1 LTQLGGSDGIR
12 SRVAWA
18 SAAVAV
24 AALAVLL
31 RVPLLTH
38 ESGDYRQYLLVWY
51 RTLDREHFHA
61 FATPFSDYSPAYLY
75 LLWGATAIP
84 AGPLLAIKSVSIAFD
99 LILAGACAF
108 LGRTAGLS
116 GVRCLLVFGA
126 ILATPTVMLN
136 SASWGQCDAVYG
148 ACVVAGIAE
157 ITRRR
162 PNSGALAIGLG
173 IAVKAQ
179 AAFILPWLLVMTLRS
194 RFSWRS
200 WAWLPVPF
208 LVSIIP
214 PAVLGRSVGDLLTTY
229 VSQGEKYRQLTLG
242 APTVY
247 AWLDVRQ
254 GFGTPGMFLA
264 AAAILA
270 AALAAARWA
279 KLDQRMDLLRLALFF
294 AIFVPFV
301 APRMHERY
309 FYLADILAVVYAVAV
324 PRRAFVPLFV
334 VAASF
339 FSYLP
344 FLYATNVVPLWAL
357 SLAMACAL
365 LVVAIDVF
373 MPLSRKSTAAV
384 PDPNRNRAVLP
395 VDGPDVLA
403 PGALRAAPTGEN
415 ASLGEGR
422 ASAG

>member
-1 LTQLGGSDGIR
+1 MRQR
-12 SRVAWA
+12 AVWA
-18 SAAVAV
+18 GAGCAAAL
-24 AALAVLL
+24 AALAVLV
-31 RVPLLTH
+31 RVPLLSH

-51 RTLDREHFHA
+51 GVLDREHFHA

-99 LILAGACAF
+99 LILAAACAF

-116 GVRCLLVFGA
+116 GAPCLLVFGA
-126 ILATPTVMLN
+126 ILLTPTVTLN

-148 ACVVAGIAE
+148 ACVVAGIAA
-157 ITRRR
+157 ITRR
-162 PNSGALAIGLG
+162 NTNAGALAIGLG

-179 AAFILPWLLVMTLRS
+179 AAFILPWLLVMTMRS

-214 PAVLGRSVGDLLTTY
+214 PALLGRSVADLLTTY

-242 APTVY
+242 APSLY

-254 GFGTPGMFLA
+254 GFGTPGMLLA

-279 KLDQRMDLLRLALFF
+279 RLDQRVDFLRLALFF
-294 AIFVPFV
+294 VILVPFV

-324 PRRAFVPLFV
+324 PRRVLVPLLV

-357 SLAMACAL
+357 SLAMASAL
-365 LVVAIDVF
+365 VIVAVDVF
-373 MPLSRKSTAAV
+373 VPLSRKSAAAAPDPSRPRTAV
-384 PDPNRNRAVLP
+384 PL
-395 VDGPDVLA
+395 DGPDALV
-403 PGALRAAPTGEN
+403 PGALRTTPSGEN
-415 ASLGEGR
+415 APLGEGHAR
-422 ASAG
+422 AG

>member
-1 LTQLGGSDGIR
+1 MRQ
-12 SRVAWA
+12 RVVWV

-24 AALAVLL
+24 AALAVVV
-31 RVPLLTH
+31 RVPLLSH

-51 RTLDREHFHA
+51 HALDREQFHA

-99 LILAGACAF
+99 LILAAASAF
-108 LGRTAGLS
+108 LGRRVGLS
-116 GVRCLLVFGA
+116 GARCLLAFGGV
-126 ILATPTVMLN
+126 LLTPTVILN

-148 ACVVAGIAE
+148 ACVIAGIAE
-157 ITRRR
+157 VTRRKS
-162 PNSGALAIGLG
+162 NTGALAIGLG

-179 AAFILPWLLVMTLRS
+179 AAFILPWLLVMTMRS

-214 PAVLGRSVGDLLTTY
+214 PAVLGRSVGDLLSTY
-229 VSQGEKYRQLTLG
+229 ISQGEKYRQLTLG
-242 APTVY
+242 APTLY

-264 AAAILA
+264 AATILA

-279 KLDQRMDLLRLALFF
+279 KLDRRVDFLRLALFF
-294 AIFVPFV
+294 VILVPFV

-324 PRRAFVPLFV
+324 PRRAFVPLIV

-344 FLYATNVVPLWAL
+344 FLYGTNIVPLWAS
-357 SLAMACAL
+357 SLAMASAL
-365 LVVAIDVF
+365 LVVAFDVF
-373 MPLSRKSTAAV
+373 EPFALKSTAAA
-384 PDPNRNRAVLP
+384 PDPNRNRPLLYL
-395 VDGPDVLA
+395 DGPDTPV
-403 PGALRAAPTGEN
+403 PGARRAAPSGEN
-415 ASLGEGR
+415 APLGEGGVR
-422 ASAG
+422 AG